1 MKRIIRI
8 THTIEWV
15 SMDAGWLYFAYS
27 IDIVL
32 KVSFT
37 ERGHQTFAPV
47 GVAKVL
53 KAEYVKH
60 TDGMAVVLPR
70 RLGEQRVVDVQHHP
84 VKEKNKEQNERVRG
98 KRKKKEGQTLTTTAL
113 NHPISSTNYGTRQ
126 GWLRN
131 QLILSESNQTNWF
144 SPRVTNSS
152 KCYQRT
158 LPLIH
163 AFETQRVRLK
173 SWGRKI
179 VFLGWK
185 YKWIV
190 WLEETCYLWKFVSND

>member
-1 MKRIIRI
+1 
-8 THTIEWV
+8 
-15 SMDAGWLYFAYS
+15 MDAGWLYFAYS

-84 VKEKNKEQNERVRG
+84 VKECPV
-98 KRKKKEGQTLTTTAL
+98 QTL
-113 NHPISSTNYGTRQ
+113 S
-126 GWLRN
+126 
-131 QLILSESNQTNWF
+131 
-144 SPRVTNSS
+144 
-152 KCYQRT
+152 
-158 LPLIH
+158 
-163 AFETQRVRLK
+163 QRVPRPDSLSK
-173 SWGRKI
+173 
-179 VFLGWK
+179 
-185 YKWIV
+185 
-190 WLEETCYLWKFVSND
+190 E